1 MQITLVSLRVMLAIV
16 VLAGGLAGYMFG
28 NLNYW
33 WRILFIGLALVIVY
47 PAPFTIVLGSI
58 LAVIALLMKFLLSRL
73 SRRPGAVAA
82 SGSS

>member
-1 MQITLVSLRVMLAIV
+1 
-16 VLAGGLAGYMFG
+16 MFG

-47 PAPFTIVLGSI
+47 PAPLTNVAGSI
-58 LAVIALLMKFLLSRL
+58 VAVVALLVKFLLSRF